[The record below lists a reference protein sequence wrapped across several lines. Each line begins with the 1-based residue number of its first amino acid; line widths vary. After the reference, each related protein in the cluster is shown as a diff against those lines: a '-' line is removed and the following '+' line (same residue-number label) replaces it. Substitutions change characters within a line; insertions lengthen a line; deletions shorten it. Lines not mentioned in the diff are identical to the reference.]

1 MPLKMM
7 LGIVIHWLRTDNN
20 TQINPTIAKI
30 SSLYQ
35 QFNEAVNVDY
45 KQSEHIYGVYM
56 TMTMTMTRMLLADT
70 QCSLD
75 LMARRYRLLGS

>member
-1 MPLKMM
+1 MSLKMM
-7 LGIVIHWLRTDNN
+7 SEIVIHWLRTDHNN
-20 TQINPTIAKI
+20 QINPTIAKI

-56 TMTMTMTRMLLADT
+56 TMTMTRMLLADT